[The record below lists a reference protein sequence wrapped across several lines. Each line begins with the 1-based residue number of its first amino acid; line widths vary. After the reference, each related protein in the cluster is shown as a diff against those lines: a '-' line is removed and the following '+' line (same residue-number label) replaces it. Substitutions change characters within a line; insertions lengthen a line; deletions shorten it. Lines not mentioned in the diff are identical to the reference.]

1 MALDRQLAPLGFAEQ
16 RQQLL
21 QRRGHQDRRLDLRQP
36 RRVGTYHSR
45 PQSIG
50 PSFSRHGWR
59 STRHCTAT
67 AYLRGQASF
76 QERALCARTR
86 VVVMT
91 MGGEEPALAWRQPR
105 AAASWTPRR
114 RTSPTRG
121 KPTSAHIVVDAVPTI
136 RPPPRNSLAAPE
148 TRWCVPHKCTADAA
162 GTGHHTPSGAK
173 QQSAVSA
180 PRTGRQAR
188 PPLQRSRSLASGA
201 ADRLARERTAEQTHQ
216 PVRADRQHRRLRDD
230 VHQLV
235 VHLPAMR
242 APPHSTTPATH
253 RRSLPGG
260 TRRCDSALRALGS
273 FFSSMRMKTSA
284 SVCEPISVGTKYSG
298 SMSCRRESA

>member
-1 MALDRQLAPLGFAEQ
+1 VRSHARGGDDDGGRGTCFGMATATRSSVLDPSKKNESHTRKTYERAY
-16 RQQLL
+16 
-21 QRRGHQDRRLDLRQP
+21 RGRCSPNDPTTTEKLP
-36 RRVGTYHSR
+36 G
-45 PQSIG
+45 
-50 PSFSRHGWR
+50 
-59 STRHCTAT
+59 STRNTLVRATQTHGRCSTHRSPHTVRRQTAVC
-67 AYLRGQASF
+67 S
-76 QERALCARTR
+76 ECAAHR
-86 VVVMT
+86 
-91 MGGEEPALAWRQPR
+91 
-105 AAASWTPRR
+105 
-114 RTSPTRG
+114 PTG
-121 KPTSAHIVVDAVPTI
+121 
-136 RPPPRNSLAAPE
+136 
-148 TRWCVPHKCTADAA
+148 
-162 GTGHHTPSGAK
+162 
-173 QQSAVSA
+173 
-180 PRTGRQAR
+180 
-188 PPLQRSRSLASGA
+188 PPLQRCRSLASGA